1 MPLEDVDEA
10 SNPLNVTVSSSSTTN
25 SVMLNILT
33 NTNKN
38 VSLAPGDDQDS
49 GVETVDRVLLHQ
61 LSSRKSTPL
70 SLSNMYRY
78 ASTSPDQRLRNAQF
92 LHGELTIRVAQ
103 RAHELLHFP
112 HGLSGNAA
120 MEKVARTYL
129 NFLSKLLSSRPPS
142 NATEERKFTQMIRR
156 FVLDR
161 AVIPVDIASGLD
173 QYLTSSRSENQR
185 IDSTQLLDIE
195 YALYRFFTGRVGLR
209 FLMEHHIL
217 SDPSL
222 QDVDLYRKQ
231 SYYTY
236 IPHQEDVGSYI
247 GCIQKDCNTILEVQR
262 VAAQVMQQSFEKFG
276 ITPNIEVLDASV
288 KSKFRN
294 RAFTYVPHHLHYMVA
309 ELLKNSC
316 RAVVRQHAGR
326 PGLLKNKL
334 PPVRVVVS
342 KGAEDVTIKI
352 ADTGGGI
359 PRSTFKRIWSFVHS
373 NNDIKVKLPSHSP
386 SDGLAT
392 NAAHKQEREFGLPLA
407 RVYARYFGGELILKS
422 MEGYGVDAY
431 LYLPVLGDTCEK
443 VPDRETNLPNV
454 FDFHEPDYDD

>member
-173 QYLTSSRSENQR
+173 QYLTSSRSDNQR

-236 IPHQEDVGSYI
+236 
-247 GCIQKDCNTILEVQR
+247 
-262 VAAQVMQQSFEKFG
+262 F
-276 ITPNIEVLDASV
+276 SV
-288 KSKFRN
+288 
-294 RAFTYVPHHLHYMVA
+294 
-309 ELLKNSC
+309 
-316 RAVVRQHAGR
+316 
-326 PGLLKNKL
+326 
-334 PPVRVVVS
+334 
-342 KGAEDVTIKI
+342 
-352 ADTGGGI
+352 
-359 PRSTFKRIWSFVHS
+359 
-373 NNDIKVKLPSHSP
+373 
-386 SDGLAT
+386 
-392 NAAHKQEREFGLPLA
+392 
-407 RVYARYFGGELILKS
+407 
-422 MEGYGVDAY
+422 
-431 LYLPVLGDTCEK
+431 
-443 VPDRETNLPNV
+443 V
-454 FDFHEPDYDD
+454 FI

>member
-1 MPLEDVDEA
+1 MPLEDVDDSA
-10 SNPLNVTVSSSSTTN
+10 SLRNSLLSPSSTTT
-25 SVMLNILT
+25 SVMLSYLSNA
-33 NTNKN
+33 NKHI
-38 VSLAPGDDQDS
+38 SLASDDDQDTS
-49 GVETVDRVLLHQ
+49 VRSVDRVLLHQ

-129 NFLSKLLSSRPPS
+129 NFLSKLLSSKPPS
-142 NATEERKFTQMIRR
+142 NAEEERNFTQMLRR
-156 FVLDR
+156 FVLNR
-161 AVIPVDIASGLD
+161 AAIPVDIASGLD
-173 QYLTSSRSENQR
+173 DYVTSSRSDNQR
-185 IDSTQLLDIE
+185 MDSTRLLDIE

-236 IPHQEDVGSYI
+236 IPQQDDVGSYI
-247 GCIQKDCNTILEVQR
+247 GCIQKNCNTIQEVQR

-276 ITPNIEVLDASV
+276 ITPNIEVVDASV

-316 RAVVRQHAGR
+316 QAVIRQHAGR

-342 KGAEDVTIKI
+342 KGAEDVTIKV

-373 NNDIKVKLPSHSP
+373 NNDTKAKLSSHSP
-386 SDGLAT
+386 TDGCAANT
-392 NAAHKQEREFGLPLA
+392 AHKQEREFGLPLA

-443 VPDRETNLPNV
+443 VPDRETSLPNV
-454 FDFHEPDYDD
+454 FDFHEPDYED